1 MAATQLSAGC
11 VNSSSHSVR
20 SGRLACTAHFEFSSR
35 RLVVS
40 ARRLVRGEE
49 PQPSLSVTVAGLS
62 DGLMRTVEGT
72 IVDAGPLRRELEI
85 NIDEPGA
92 ESPTQRIDL
101 RVASIESVTNT
112 EDTQV
117 PVDGGVRLTVHW
129 PQVFEG
135 QAIPQTFR
143 CGERVRAEIQLLTPQ
158 EYRDPGAWSRTEY
171 LLDQGI
177 TSTASVKVERIKSLG
192 QDGNRSLACRMTEWQ
207 RTMSGRLLG
216 LPIAM
221 QGLPRALRLSEDDA
235 VMLTAMATGDRTYL
249 THSLRVGFERTG
261 SFHMLVVSGLHLAI
275 LAGCL
280 FWCALRLRIPSVPA
294 TLLTLVATF
303 VYAVFTGFATPVQR
317 SLWMITLYLIGRLVY
332 REKSVLNTIGFASL
346 CLLTVSP
353 RSLFDSSLQMTLLA
367 VLSIGGI
374 AVPLMEKTIHPY
386 LAATRDLRLTAID
399 SKLTPQL
406 AQFRVVLR
414 MFAAALQKAL
424 SKSVAW
430 KIFPSGVRL
439 ILQIV
444 ELVFV
449 SCVVELAMTLPMAL
463 YFHRITIFALP
474 VNILILPM
482 LVVLMPA
489 ALLTLSATIVWP
501 TAAFVPAMVV
511 AALLHVGVA
520 LVGVRLYFGL
530 AGRGCRRAN

>member
-1 MAATQLSAGC
+1 MLLLWCLLGAWCA
-11 VNSSSHSVR
+11 
-20 SGRLACTAHFEFSSR
+20 EM
-35 RLVVS
+35 
-40 ARRLVRGEE
+40 E
-49 PQPSLSVTVAGLS
+49 PQPSPSLTVAALS

-72 IVDAGPLRRELEI
+72 IVNAGPLRRELEI
-85 NIDEPGA
+85 NFDEPGA
-92 ESPTQRIDL
+92 ESPTQRVDL

-112 EDTQV
+112 EDTQI
-117 PVDGGVRLTVHW
+117 PGDGGVRLTVNW
-129 PQVFEG
+129 PQVFGG

-143 CGERVRAEIQLLTPQ
+143 CGEHVRAEIQLLPPQ
-158 EYRDPGAWSRTEY
+158 EYRDPGVWSRTEY

-192 QDGNRSLACRMTEWQ
+192 QDGNRPLACRLAEWQ
-207 RTMSGRLLG
+207 RALSDRLLG

-221 QGLPRALRLSEDDA
+221 RGLPRALSLSEDDA
-235 VMLTAMATGDRTYL
+235 VMLVAMATGDRTYL

-303 VYAVFTGFATPVQR
+303 AYAVFTGFATPVQR
-317 SLWMITLYLIGRLVY
+317 SLWIITLYLIGRLVY
-332 REKSVLNTIGFASL
+332 REKSVLNTIGLASL
-346 CLLTVSP
+346 CLLVVSP

-367 VLSIGGI
+367 VRSIGGI

-406 AQFRVVLR
+406 ARFRVVLR
-414 MFAAALQKAL
+414 MFATAFEKTL

-430 KIFPSGVRL
+430 KIFPSG
-439 ILQIV
+439 
-444 ELVFV
+444 
-449 SCVVELAMTLPMAL
+449 
-463 YFHRITIFALP
+463 
-474 VNILILPM
+474 
-482 LVVLMPA
+482 
-489 ALLTLSATIVWP
+489 
-501 TAAFVPAMVV
+501 
-511 AALLHVGVA
+511 
-520 LVGVRLYFGL
+520 
-530 AGRGCRRAN
+530 GRACD

>member
-1 MAATQLSAGC
+1 
-11 VNSSSHSVR
+11 
-20 SGRLACTAHFEFSSR
+20 
-35 RLVVS
+35 
-40 ARRLVRGEE
+40 
-49 PQPSLSVTVAGLS
+49 
-62 DGLMRTVEGT
+62 
-72 IVDAGPLRRELEI
+72 
-85 NIDEPGA
+85 
-92 ESPTQRIDL
+92 
-101 RVASIESVTNT
+101 
-112 EDTQV
+112 
-117 PVDGGVRLTVHW
+117 
-129 PQVFEG
+129 
-135 QAIPQTFR
+135 
-143 CGERVRAEIQLLTPQ
+143 
-158 EYRDPGAWSRTEY
+158 
-171 LLDQGI
+171 
-177 TSTASVKVERIKSLG
+177 
-192 QDGNRSLACRMTEWQ
+192 
-207 RTMSGRLLG
+207 
-216 LPIAM
+216 
-221 QGLPRALRLSEDDA
+221 
-235 VMLTAMATGDRTYL
+235 
-249 THSLRVGFERTG
+249 
-261 SFHMLVVSGLHLAI
+261 
-275 LAGCL
+275 
-280 FWCALRLRIPSVPA
+280 
-294 TLLTLVATF
+294 
-303 VYAVFTGFATPVQR
+303 
-317 SLWMITLYLIGRLVY
+317 
-332 REKSVLNTIGFASL
+332 
-346 CLLTVSP
+346 
-353 RSLFDSSLQMTLLA
+353 
-367 VLSIGGI
+367 
-374 AVPLMEKTIHPY
+374 MEKTIHPY

-439 ILQIV
+439 TLQIV